1 MISFVTIII
10 ALTALGFV
18 VFIGLSLRTL
28 RNSSFDAAQLFQRHI
43 KEILAMPGMQEL
55 LTAAKFDQQQE
66 SGAEKPGA
74 DDRVNAASEN

>member
-10 ALTALGFV
+10 ALTAIGLV
-18 VFIGLSLRTL
+18 VFIGLSLKAL
-28 RNSSFDAAQLFQRHI
+28 RDSRFDAAQLFQRHI

-55 LTAAKFDQQQE
+55 LAAEFDQQHA
-66 SGAEKPGA
+66 SSAEKPAA